1 MRVIDRLENVN
12 DYIDGF
18 VKWIIIVTMVIIP
31 TVMMTQVVIR
41 YVFNYP
47 LGWPEEAARF
57 AFVWLTFMSA
67 CAALRRGELATMA
80 FFIQRM
86 PRHIAYV
93 LTVIGR
99 LCILI
104 FLAVAI
110 YSGYDMTSF
119 VFGRGTKSPVLPVP
133 MWFVYMS
140 LPVGCLFMAY
150 QVVISLF
157 HQIGG
162 TTPRRATGPSLAQQ
176 D

>member
-1 MRVIDRLENVN
+1 MKVIDRLENVN
-12 DYIDGF
+12 DHIDGF

-31 TVMMTQVVIR
+31 TVMMTQVIIR

-67 CAALRRGELATMA
+67 CAALRRGELAAMG

-86 PRHIAYV
+86 PRHLAFV
-93 LTVIGR
+93 LTTTSR
-99 LCILI
+99 LSILI

-110 YSGYDMTSF
+110 YSGCDMTSF
-119 VFGRGTKSPVLPVP
+119 VFGRGTRSPVLPIP

-157 HQIGG
+157 HQMAG
-162 TTPRRATGPSLAQQ
+162 TTPRRATGPSLAQH